1 MKLAFYVPRLAAG
14 GAQHV
19 VVQLAN
25 GLSRRGHG
33 VEIVLNERTGP
44 HLANV
49 DDRVSVASLGTAH
62 ASRAVPRL
70 VRYLRRQA
78 PDVLVSS
85 LEHANAIATL
95 AGRIAF
101 VPVVPV
107 VHNMV
112 SPLLHHEAWRIRAT
126 AWLAMQAYRRS
137 PRVIAVSPAVARDL
151 EVTMGVDPDRIDVIE
166 NPVDVDAVRRAS
178 LDGPPPERPRPH
190 LVAVGRLEPVK
201 GFDVLLDA
209 FARVRETRGGHLT
222 IFGEGSAREALTG
235 QIEHL
240 GLADAVTLAGFD
252 PNPWPTVARADAL
265 VVSSHD
271 EGFGLTL
278 VEAMA
283 LGTPV
288 VTTCG
293 DGAPGDIVEG
303 GQFGHIARTGDADD
317 LAVAIGRALDA
328 PVSADLLVKR
338 AARWAPDRAL
348 DRWDALL
355 TSRRRDTSAVRWTFS
370 P

>member
-1 MKLAFYVPRLAAG
+1 MKLAFYVPRLAGG

-33 VEIVLNERTGP
+33 VEILLNERTGP
-44 HLANV
+44 HLDNV
-49 DDRVSVASLGTAH
+49 DDRVSIASLGTAH

-70 VRYLRRQA
+70 VRHLRQHR

-85 LEHANAIATL
+85 LEHANASAVL
-95 AGRIAF
+95 AGRLAG
-101 VPVVPV
+101 VVVLPV

-112 SPLLHHEAWRIRAT
+112 APLLHHEGWRIRAT
-126 AWLAMQAYRRS
+126 AWLAMQAYRHAS
-137 PRVIAVSPAVARDL
+137 RVIAVSSAVARDL
-151 EVTMGVDPDRIDVIE
+151 VATMGVDPGCIDVIE
-166 NPVDVDAVRRAS
+166 NPVDVDGVRRAS
-178 LDGPPPERPRPH
+178 LAGPSPDRPRPH

-222 IFGEGSAREALTG
+222 IFGEGSARDALTAR
-235 QIEHL
+235 IERL
-240 GLADAVTLAGFD
+240 DLTDAVTLAGFD
-252 PNPWPTVARADAL
+252 PNPWPTVARGDAL

-303 GQFGHIARTGDADD
+303 GQYGPIARTGDAGD
-317 LAVAIGRALDA
+317 LAAAVGRALDA

-338 AARWAPDRAL
+338 AARWAPERAL

-355 TSRRRDTSAVRWTFS
+355 RTQRRDTPAMRWTFS
-370 P
+370 S